1 MYPLTRRLTPLL
13 LSMLLTACSEEF
25 LRSTSSSAFA
35 DGYKAGCDNGTAAA
49 SNKTGA
55 FVRDEQR
62 YLNDPEYGRG
72 WRSGNRACD
81 GENFKFNPN
90 DSMQPV
96 EIDGPMGVY
105 DR

>member
-1 MYPLTRRLTPLL
+1 MHPLTRRLTPLL
-13 LSMLLTACSEEF
+13 LLMLNACGEEF
-25 LRSTSSSAFA
+25 LRSTSSPAFA
-35 DGYKAGCDNGTAAA
+35 DGYKAGCDNGTATA

-62 YLNDPEYGRG
+62 YLNEPEYARG
-72 WRSGNRACD
+72 WRSGNQECN
-81 GENFKFNPN
+81 GENLKFNPN
-90 DSMQPV
+90 DSMQPL